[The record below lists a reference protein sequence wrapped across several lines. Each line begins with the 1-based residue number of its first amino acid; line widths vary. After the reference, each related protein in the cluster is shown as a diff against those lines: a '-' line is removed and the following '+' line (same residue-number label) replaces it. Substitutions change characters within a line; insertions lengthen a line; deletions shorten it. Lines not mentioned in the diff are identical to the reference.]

1 MVFNSAKKKER
12 FLSEIIELAADS
24 IMAVN
29 ENMELFFFNKEAEK
43 TFGHT
48 SDEIRG
54 KHLNVLIPA
63 RFHKQHEFHVQSF
76 SESEVVARLMNEREN
91 LEVQALRSD
100 GSEFP
105 AEISLLKMSFEKEK
119 IFVAIVR
126 DITRRKELEKEL
138 RILSEY
144 DSLTGIL
151 NRRKTEELLKQ
162 EMSRASRYDRALSLL
177 ILDIDHF
184 KKVNDNFGHD
194 IGDLALKHMV
204 AICSENLRKVDFMG
218 RWGGEEFVILLPE
231 VGTDGISLVAEK
243 LRKAIES
250 QPLITDSSKEV
261 SFTVS
266 IGGVVYNKSMSS
278 WDTLFKQ
285 ADQALYQAKHQGRNQ
300 FCLNPTQSS
309 K

>member
-1 MVFNSAKKKER
+1 MIFNTSEKKEH

-63 RFHKQHEFHVQSF
+63 RFHKQHELHVQNF

-91 LEVQALRSD
+91 LVVQALRSD

-126 DITRRKELEKEL
+126 DITRRKELENEL

-162 EMSRASRYDRALSLL
+162 EMNRASRYDRALSLL

-204 AICSENLRKVDFMG
+204 AICKENLRKVDFMG

-231 VGTDGISLVAEK
+231 VGTDGIS
-243 LRKAIES
+243 
-250 QPLITDSSKEV
+250 
-261 SFTVS
+261 
-266 IGGVVYNKSMSS
+266 
-278 WDTLFKQ
+278 
-285 ADQALYQAKHQGRNQ
+285 
-300 FCLNPTQSS
+300 
-309 K
+309 